1 MITERQNAIHFR
13 PYNVRLDK
21 IKARAHLRY
30 SGICSLDIAPIHE
43 YKSFSSC
50 LLPHISEQLSTV
62 FKTVFKHS
70 TVVLLTAFAYIPSMI
85 CHTVY
90 CTVMY
95 FAGLQHKNPELDYVM
110 ILYVMSLHHPVGVCG
125 ASIILGPC

>member
-1 MITERQNAIHFR
+1 MFNECTVQ
-13 PYNVRLDK
+13 
-21 IKARAHLRY
+21 
-30 SGICSLDIAPIHE
+30 
-43 YKSFSSC
+43 
-50 LLPHISEQLSTV
+50 QLSTV
-62 FKTVFKHS
+62 FKTIFKHS

-110 ILYVMSLHHPVGVCG
+110 ILLSAL
-125 ASIILGPC
+125 SIISDSTFGFFTFSTSKLRRFCLKCGISFLWFLVSKTFVTNFNVLRTEEMCLMSSSPSIFLRPSL

>member
-1 MITERQNAIHFR
+1 MYSKVRQNKGSWLVLISDIQESVLYILGQFTNTSPSVLAFCHIFL
-13 PYNVRLDK
+13 NVK
-21 IKARAHLRY
+21 KK
-30 SGICSLDIAPIHE
+30 CSM
-43 YKSFSSC
+43 YVQ
-50 LLPHISEQLSTV
+50 QLSTV
-62 FKTVFKHS
+62 FKTIFKHS

-90 CTVMY
+90 CTVIY
-95 FAGLQHKNPELDYVM
+95 FAGLHHKNPELDYVM

>member
-1 MITERQNAIHFR
+1 MF
-13 PYNVRLDK
+13 NV
-21 IKARAHLRY
+21 
-30 SGICSLDIAPIHE
+30 CTVQ
-43 YKSFSSC
+43 
-50 LLPHISEQLSTV
+50 QLSTV
-62 FKTVFKHS
+62 FKTIFKHS